1 MNVRI
6 PKDARRK
13 SLRSNIICDQ
23 RPAGAANFADEK
35 REATQRGVFPFS
47 FRYAKFYLVLI
58 IIKRKNMSFRDSVK
72 QIAKDIDDYREDIR
86 IKSRELEDIAEKIHS
101 RAQILDAFADKV
113 HELEEENKNL
123 KSKS

>member
-1 MNVRI
+1 VLLALDYEKGRH
-6 PKDARRK
+6 PR
-13 SLRSNIICDQ
+13 
-23 RPAGAANFADEK
+23 GA
-35 REATQRGVFPFS
+35 FPFS
-47 FRYAKFYLVLI
+47 LFCDKLLLVLI

-86 IKSRELEDIAEKIHS
+86 SKSRELEDIAEKIHS

-113 HELEEENKNL
+113 YELEEENKNL